1 MMDRTKISA
10 LLSGVIYFT
19 SVFYPL
25 TSLAAANGGNDADG
39 SKGVNGNIAGQVQPV
54 VLDSPQVPYNGQDK
68 TKPVIIGAG
77 GQDGQIG
84 GQVAPSG
91 SSNDNLSAN
100 HDGNLS
106 TTPNSNSNNNPSGN
120 LSNDPSAVPSDSK
133 FTGKNN
139 LTDKDKQVQAQKPGN
154 SAAASEIPSE
164 KRNLKRNRRD
174 LTSAPLNNDNNLP
187 GGMFACCYFL
197 LSSRVKAGRIF
208 LQTVIFKI
216 TVRALRGIRIILYLP
231 EAVRNNWKMP
241 SRLLILKE

>member
-39 SKGVNGNIAGQVQPV
+39 SKGANGNKAGQVRPV

-84 GQVAPSG
+84 GKAAQ
-91 SSNDNLSAN
+91 
-100 HDGNLS
+100 
-106 TTPNSNSNNNPSGN
+106 SNNQSTNPSTNPSG
-120 LSNDPSAVPSDSK
+120 VPSDKK
-133 FTGKNN
+133 FTVENN
-139 LTDKDKQVQAQKPGN
+139 LTDKDKQVQAQTPGN
-154 SAAASEIPSE
+154 SAAASEIPGE

-174 LTSAPLNNDNNLP
+174 LTSLPLDSDNYLP
-187 GGMFACCYFL
+187 GGEMLACCYL
-197 LSSRVKAGRIF
+197 PLSSRVKAGRIF

-216 TVRALRGIRIILYLP
+216 TVRVLHGIKIILYLP

>member
-1 MMDRTKISA
+1 MIDRTKISA

-39 SKGVNGNIAGQVQPV
+39 SKGVNGNRAGQVRPV
-54 VLDSPQVPYNGQDK
+54 VLDSPQTPYNGQDK
-68 TKPVIIGAG
+68 TKPVIIGAS

-84 GQVAPSG
+84 GQAAPSG
-91 SSNDNLSAN
+91 NSNDNLSGN
-100 HDGNLS
+100 SDGNLS
-106 TTPNSNSNNNPSGN
+106 TTPNSKSNANPSGN
-120 LSNDPSAVPSDSK
+120 LGNVPNANPSDNK
-133 FTGKNN
+133 

-154 SAAASEIPSE
+154 STAAGEN
-164 KRNLKRNRRD
+164 RNLKRNRRD
-174 LTSAPLNNDNNLP
+174 LTSTSLNNDNNLP

>member
-39 SKGVNGNIAGQVQPV
+39 SKGANGNKAGQVRPV
-54 VLDSPQVPYNGQDK
+54 VLDSPQTSYNGQDK
-68 TKPVIIGAG
+68 TKPVIIGADS
-77 GQDGQIG
+77 QNGQIG
-84 GQVAPSG
+84 GQAAPRG
-91 SSNDNLSAN
+91 NSNDNLSGN
-100 HDGNLS
+100 SDGNLS
-106 TTPNSNSNNNPSGN
+106 TTPNSNSSTNPSGN
-120 LSNDPSAVPSDSK
+120 LGNVPNANPNGNK
-133 FTGKNN
+133 F
-139 LTDKDKQVQAQKPGN
+139 TDKDKQVQAQKPGN
-154 SAAASEIPSE
+154 SAAASEIPGE

-174 LTSAPLNNDNNLP
+174 LTSLPLDSDNYLP
-187 GGMFACCYFL
+187 GGGEMLACCYFL

-216 TVRALRGIRIILYLP
+216 TVRAFRGIRIILYLP